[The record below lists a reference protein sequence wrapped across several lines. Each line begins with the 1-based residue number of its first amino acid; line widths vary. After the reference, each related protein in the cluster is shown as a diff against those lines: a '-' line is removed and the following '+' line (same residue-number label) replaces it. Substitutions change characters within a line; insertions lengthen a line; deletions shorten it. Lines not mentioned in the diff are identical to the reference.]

1 MLHPATRTDP
11 SLVPN
16 VVQIAA
22 AGQDPRKAA
31 LLEHD
36 LEGRA
41 IVERTIRRPGPPVR
55 RSASSPVRQFASS
68 PVRGWTETL
77 SGGSCEWR
85 TGGVAIFVRKKQQRQ
100 TRRGRVRL
108 LRTFC
113 LNFATVSVGAP
124 APCIGVE
131 TTFETRSRRGNEA
144 ERAAHIPQI
153 SCYVFWVASLKRI
166 SPCRPQSGKG
176 PIVTEERIHGCARA
190 IQAGCV
196 FYWR

>member
-1 MLHPATRTDP
+1 MLPCGSLLMLHPATRPDP

-22 AGQDPRKAA
+22 AGQDPKKAA

-36 LEGRA
+36 LDGRA
-41 IVERTIRRPGPPVR
+41 IVERTIRRLGPPVR
-55 RSASSPVRQFASS
+55 PIAV
-68 PVRGWTETL
+68 G
-77 SGGSCEWR
+77 
-85 TGGVAIFVRKKQQRQ
+85 RKPQAEAAVNGEQLGQ
-100 TRRGRVRL
+100 TRRGRARL
-108 LRTFC
+108 RRTVC
-113 LNFATVSVGAP
+113 VNVATGSVDAP
-124 APCIGVE
+124 APCIRVE